1 MTSNIDQE
9 PVHVEKLI
17 LFSRLLVLLERCE
30 DTTPYFQY
38 ELTPFP
44 ASLFKHSVMR
54 KPNKSVLGTSLTS
67 GVTTVITEID
77 TSYVL
82 DEGALLHR
90 VLWLAGHTFTNKSPC
105 STCRMSVIDMEHV
118 ASLSTATQVDPH

>member
-1 MTSNIDQE
+1 MKRTEKVHTLIHLTKGIKVDQDT
-9 PVHVEKLI
+9 VHVEPLI

-30 DTTPYFQY
+30 DTTPYSQY

-44 ASLFKHSVMR
+44 TSLFKHSVMC
-54 KPNKSVLGTSLTS
+54 KPNKSVLGSSLTS

-82 DEGALLHR
+82 DGGALLHR
-90 VLWLAGHTFTNKSPC
+90 VRWLAGNT
-105 STCRMSVIDMEHV
+105 
-118 ASLSTATQVDPH
+118 

>member
-1 MTSNIDQE
+1 MVSIATRSKKLDSYSKENLMTSNIDQE
-9 PVHVEKLI
+9 TVHVEPFI

-30 DTTPYFQY
+30 DTPPYFQY

-67 GVTTVITEID
+67 GVTMVITEID

-90 VLWLAGHTFTNKSPC
+90 VLWLAGNTYK
-105 STCRMSVIDMEHV
+105 
-118 ASLSTATQVDPH
+118 